1 MEFFIITGIALV
13 FFVAVIVFDKL
24 MTSSEEQTP
33 VEPKRAR
40 NKKGQFKGD
49 DPSTPKVNEA
59 WEGGKAPKPK
69 KKTVRKKKAVKK
81 TK

>member
-1 MEFFIITGIALV
+1 MEFLIIAGIALV

-24 MTSSEEQTP
+24 MTGSEEQTP

-40 NKKGQFKGD
+40 NKKGQFKAD
-49 DPSTPKVNEA
+49 DPSTPNVNEA
-59 WEGGKAPKPK
+59 WVGGKDPHPQKKQTRK
-69 KKTVRKKKAVKK
+69 KKTVKK